1 MNDQSSSSC
10 ALWISWGWSKK
21 KSDDSNKGADAPSSD
36 AAAGKQQASGG
47 TLGGVAGIMDS
58 MDGFKNS
65 QRIGK
70 RTGALVQ
77 ELTMA
82 TVEGVAESGKVKV
95 TFDGQQRP
103 VSTFIDEAYFEASEA
118 ADVAAAITVAMKDA
132 HSKSSEKMDE
142 KMKNFFNELGLPN

>member
-1 MNDQSSSSC
+1 MNNRSSSS
-10 ALWISWGWSKK
+10 ALWISWGSWSKK
-21 KSDDSNKGADAPSSD
+21 KKADSKKSSDTPSADATT
-36 AAAGKQQASGG
+36 GKQASGGG

-77 ELTMA
+77 ELMMT
-82 TVEGVAESGKVKV
+82 TVEGSAETGKVKV
-95 TFDGQQRP
+95 TLDGQQRP
-103 VSTFIDEAYFEASEA
+103 VSTFIDEAYFEASDA

-132 HSKSSEKMDE
+132 HTKSSEKMDE